1 MAEIDFNS
9 LELPELKRLQK
20 EIAKAIS
27 SFEERK
33 KAEALAALE
42 ERAKEFGFRLEDLT
56 GLSTARKRSPS
67 TAKYA
72 HPENPQ
78 VTWPGPQAAVD
89 PRRARGRQGADGFRG
104 LKAGSA
110 GRDAPPM
117 KERGGAMRHSRSA

>member
-78 VTWPGPQAAVD
+78 VTWSG
-89 PRRARGRQGADGFRG
+89 RGRKPQWILDGLAAG
-104 LKAGSA
+104 KALTDFA
-110 GRDAPPM
+110 V
-117 KERGGAMRHSRSA
+117 